1 MVVEF
6 VVIMDALELWKFELA
21 EDAMS
26 EEFEEELAEALF
38 FCKYMSLN
46 FFNLHEFLTFLISGL
61 NAEFGSANAYNMRWI
76 GK

>member
-26 EEFEEELAEALF
+26 EEFEDELAEALF